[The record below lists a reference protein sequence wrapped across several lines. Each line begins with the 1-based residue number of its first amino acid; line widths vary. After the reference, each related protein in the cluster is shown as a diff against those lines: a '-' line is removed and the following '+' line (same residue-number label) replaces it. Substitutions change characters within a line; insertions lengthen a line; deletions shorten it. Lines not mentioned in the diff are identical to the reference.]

1 MRKLV
6 IFELPFRGRDE
17 FLPLTGILSLDVKW
31 VRPQDYKGDADVIIL
46 PGSAATVADLEY
58 LRANGGTRL
67 LSEHLSKGGTV
78 IGVCGGYQML
88 GKKLYDPQL
97 KQGSQKEVDGFGY
110 LPIDTTFGPE
120 MMRCLTESELLIG
133 KCAGETVGGLE
144 VRSGFS
150 VVNPTNGT
158 AISERFT
165 HLNRV
170 TKRNFTQP
178 KPEGKSVI
186 VASTS
191 ADGETTVNW
200 APGDEELDGLV
211 SSDRK
216 VWGTYLH
223 LIFHH
228 EAFVRSFLGSL
239 P

>member
-97 KQGSQKEVDGFGY
+97 KQGSQKIVDGFGY
-110 LPIDTTFGPE
+110 LPIETTFGPE

-133 KCAGETVGGLE
+133 KCAGAKVGGLE
-144 VRSGFS
+144 VRSGYS
-150 VVNPTNGT
+150 VVDSTNVT
-158 AISERFT
+158 AIPNRFS

-170 TKRNFTQP
+170 TKRDFTHP
-178 KPEGKSVI
+178 KPEGQNVI
-186 VASTS
+186 TTS
-191 ADGETTVNW
+191 NPDGGETSVNW

-216 VWGTYLH
+216 VWGTYFH

-228 EAFVRSFLGSL
+228 EAFVQSFLATL